1 MALSPT
7 LLDVEVCGIV
17 SLHHLF
23 SLEENDNIFRLE
35 SVLQIVNLILY
46 VFLRFLLLI
55 RFSLFH
61 YATSSCL
68 VAMETPHTLW
78 LFCNFPQNDTQL
90 CVAPTPV
97 NSLLTHYNK
106 HKCAHTHT
114 HTHRATKKPNPKSV
128 CNQTTNWQINLAWRE
143 NGDTC
148 CSFSISAGIQEM
160 NILQR
165 NPSTTLLPPIV

>member
-114 HTHRATKKPNPKSV
+114 PRHKETKPKISV
-128 CNQTTNWQINLAWRE
+128 QLNHQLTNKFSMERKWRHLLFFFH
-143 NGDTC
+143 
-148 CSFSISAGIQEM
+148 FSWNTRDEHS
-160 NILQR
+160 
-165 NPSTTLLPPIV
+165 ST